1 MYSLSVAVGPTVWML
16 LFNNEKNAKTQEAC
30 LKTALDTQVVGAL
43 KDDFGQTL
51 QVVPGSL
58 HGWVFEDMDATKMAH
73 CERMLHSARVQ
84 GQAQRMAESD
94 PALRMGMQ
102 TRSPQM
108 ISPFGPNGRP

>member
-1 MYSLSVAVGPTVWML
+1 MYSLSIALGPTVWML
-16 LFNNEKNAKTQEAC
+16 LFNNEDSAKKQELSLEQARATNT
-30 LKTALDTQVVGAL
+30 LASL

-51 QVVPGSL
+51 NVAPGSL
-58 HGWVFEDMDATKMAH
+58 HGWIFEDMDATKMAH